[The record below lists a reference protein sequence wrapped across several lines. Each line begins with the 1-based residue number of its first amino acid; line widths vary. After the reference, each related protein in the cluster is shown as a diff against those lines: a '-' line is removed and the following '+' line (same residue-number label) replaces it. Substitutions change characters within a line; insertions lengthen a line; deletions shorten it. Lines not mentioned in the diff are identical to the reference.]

1 MEFYAVERAIVNS
14 LRVKNW
20 IICELE
26 ASLVLF
32 YTGVSRESAK
42 IIAER
47 SSNIR
52 SGASDAL
59 EAMHA
64 IKNEALVIENDAVPQ
79 MFAAAATMLTA
90 AYHAKSEV
98 TLVIPLGQPAGVPP
112 KISGVLI
119 PALP

>member
-1 MEFYAVERAIVNS
+1 MEFYSDNKAVINP

-42 IIAER
+42 IILDQSENVKNGPAE
-47 SSNIR
+47 
-52 SGASDAL
+52 AL

-64 IKNEALVIENDAVPQ
+64 IKEEARVMKEAILRGDFSGVVGSMQDGWKNKKKS
-79 MFAAAATMLTA
+79 
-90 AYHAKSEV
+90 AKSVSNRLIEEV
-98 TLVIPLGQPAGVPP
+98 YE
-112 KISGVLI
+112 SE
-119 PALP
+119 